1 MKKTLVGSYCP
12 RCDEVCLSYQE
23 LDDIAGQRDTIDCP
37 RCSADI
43 DNNHQG
49 TWNEVEVPEPPV
61 EARPHKYSRDVF
73 HRLSRLASRV
83 DTLERTRN
91 QPPFQRVV
99 NHEPEHAR
107 RIEGLERRERMLQA
121 QVVSNNER
129 LNGELADHEELWETL
144 DKRIAD
150 LGETV
155 EKQGQWCTVLQT
167 RLDASDAINEGLL
180 KRLEKFEA
188 ENSVVTGRVVTRDP
202 ELQNQFTKLEKKIEP
217 LQGWMDGVAEK
228 IRGLNTKIDVSVM
241 RIDALAED
249 HEEGVKQIRDINTR
263 VRGLETSSVHNESP
277 LNRITRLEN
286 GRKVLMDRV
295 EGLKETFDG
304 AYTNA
309 MSKVEELEWAF
320 EKLKKL
326 EGWKADAR
334 VNMLEGEVGGAAEER
349 AELSGRV
356 TGLEATTNR
365 HKERIDGIDHHYG
378 VRLSKLE
385 ERICRIEEKKTS
397 VPMSVLADL
406 RVLKERVDQL
416 ANKLPMKGA
425 AAATDHVDAVAQEI
439 RKLNQRVEDLAKT
452 PDFETELRTKL
463 SQHVKQSD
471 SGYEELDL
479 RVSKLEERR
488 PLFDEHVERC
498 HDFEVDIRD
507 RIQKLDDRLV
517 DVEPNGEAIET
528 LGAYL
533 EEQLKGLR
541 QDLADLECRAIRVG
555 AVEEAHGALAGQF
568 ERLVAKLDQ
577 YPEMTIQTAEQARE
591 LKHRVSK
598 LETMSGEHL
607 LRRIE
612 RDDCIEKQAFER
624 FEEVEK
630 QFTDRIDGIEL
641 RLANAET
648 SVAGHCEDLVR
659 VEGLAKRANEEEF
672 AQGAVE
678 GFTARFEKVDQ
689 QLEDMQGA
697 SQRLRKVEDRIAEL
711 TSEQTHLRQVL
722 EAIQEE

>member
-1 MKKTLVGSYCP
+1 MKLIASYCDDCQRVGLSRQTP
-12 RCDEVCLSYQE
+12 FVQVDEDGVPIGLQAESKSERAVRCPYCSSEIG
-23 LDDIAGQRDTIDCP
+23 DDSRGA
-37 RCSADI
+37 
-43 DNNHQG
+43 
-49 TWNEVEVPEPPV
+49 WNEVEVPEPPV
-61 EARPHKYSRDVF
+61 EARPRGYSRDVF

-83 DTLERTRN
+83 DTLESARN

-99 NHEPEHAR
+99 NHEPEYAR
-107 RIEGLERRERMLQA
+107 RIASLEGQIKEFRELLGVN
-121 QVVSNNER
+121 VVNAVSVR
-129 LNGELADHEELWETL
+129 LKEE
-144 DKRIAD
+144 
-150 LGETV
+150 
-155 EKQGQWCTVLQT
+155 
-167 RLDASDAINEGLL
+167 
-180 KRLEKFEA
+180 KRLEERIEKVHA
-188 ENSVVTGRVVTRDP
+188 DADKWTGNLHDVCVQLEERIKKVETEGVGYKAVVTRDP
-202 ELQNQFTKLEKKIEP
+202 ELQNQFSKLEKKIEP

-320 EKLKKL
+320 EKFKKL

-334 VNMLEGEVGGAAEER
+334 VNMLEGEVGG
-349 AELSGRV
+349 
-356 TGLEATTNR
+356 
-365 HKERIDGIDHHYG
+365 
-378 VRLSKLE
+378 
-385 ERICRIEEKKTS
+385 
-397 VPMSVLADL
+397 
-406 RVLKERVDQL
+406 
-416 ANKLPMKGA
+416 

-452 PDFETELRTKL
+452 PDLETELRTKL

-507 RIQKLDDRLV
+507 RLT
-517 DVEPNGEAIET
+517 DVEA
-528 LGAYL
+528 
-533 EEQLKGLR
+533 
-541 QDLADLECRAIRVG
+541 RAIRIG
-555 AVEEAHGALAGQF
+555 AIEEAHGALAGQF

-577 YPEMTIQTAEQARE
+577 YPEITMEASAKARE
-591 LKHRVSK
+591 VTSRVSK
-598 LETMSGEHL
+598 LETMVAEHL
-607 LRRIE
+607 LARVDGDNHVEGRMYE
-612 RDDCIEKQAFER
+612 RTQTLWRKVEETEKQL
-624 FEEVEK
+624 
-630 QFTDRIDGIEL
+630 TGRIDGIEL
-641 RLANAET
+641 RVATAET
-648 SVAGHCEDLVR
+648 VAAFHRKYLDQ
-659 VEGLAKRANEEEF
+659 VEALAKRADEEEF

-678 GFTARFEKVDQ
+678 GFTARFEEVDQ
-689 QLEDMQGA
+689 QIKQLQETRA
-697 SQRLRKVEDRIAEL
+697 SA
-711 TSEQTHLRQVL
+711 RQVSNLADRLIAL
-722 EAIQEE
+722 ENGRQ